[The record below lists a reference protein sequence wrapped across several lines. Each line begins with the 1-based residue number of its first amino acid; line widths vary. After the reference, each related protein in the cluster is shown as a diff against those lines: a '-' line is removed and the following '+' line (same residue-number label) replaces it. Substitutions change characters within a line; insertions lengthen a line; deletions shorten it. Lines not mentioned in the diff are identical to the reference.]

1 MKVLLIDA
9 FDSFVHI
16 IRQYL
21 LTTGVDVVVVRA
33 ADVDAADLPGP
44 GTDAV
49 VLGPGP
55 GTPDD
60 HDYPRFVRATAG
72 RVPLL
77 GVCLGHQAVA
87 AAHGA
92 VVRPAERIMH
102 GKTSGIEHDGRGV
115 FTGVP
120 DGFTA
125 TRYHSLVVV
134 EETLPG
140 ELEVS
145 ARSQDDGYVMGLRHR
160 RLPVESVQFHPESV
174 CTRSGLRLIENF
186 VRHAA
191 DWTERRAG
199 HG

>member
-1 MKVLLIDA
+1 MRVLLVDA

-21 LTTGVDVVVVRA
+21 LTAGVDVVVARA
-33 ADVDAADLPGP
+33 AEVRAADLPGP

-49 VLGPGP
+49 ILGPGP
-55 GTPDD
+55 GSPED
-60 HDYPRFVRATAG
+60 HDYPRFVRCTAG

-92 VVRPAERIMH
+92 LVRPAGRIMH
-102 GKTSGIEHDGRGV
+102 GKTSEIEHDGRGV
-115 FTGVP
+115 FTGMP
-120 DGFTA
+120 AGFTA
-125 TRYHSLVVV
+125 TRYHSLIVV
-134 EETLPG
+134 EETLPE

-145 ARSQDDGYVMGLRHR
+145 ARSADDGYVMGLRHR
-160 RLPVESVQFHPESV
+160 ELLVETVQFHPESV

-186 VRHAA
+186 VTIAA
-191 DWTERRAG
+191 RRSG
-199 HG
+199 PRTVTG